1 MKKTITAVVGA
12 LALLS
17 EPAYAWWAPSEYRCQ
32 FDQINDPQQSD
43 GRRRWAQRWMQGNPY
58 GITTWGGRDM
68 RYWQS
73 SFTSEWNDAYAQNYI
88 LYPVY
93 ADPWNMYAP
102 WKGPGSIGT
111 TTAALTGP
119 EIQMLPHTVK
129 PAHIEMDGLCEP
141 GCYTPDQQILL
152 SDGPRG
158 IRESLET
165 GRLDLV
171 TLTPEATFAKLD
183 LMENK
188 VQTYT
193 LDRKEGEQEILT
205 FHTASGGE
213 LRVTTEHPLVM
224 PDGTLK
230 RAREVSA
237 GESLVTKEGKFD
249 LIVEVDKDLVV
260 TKAYNVAPGDDGP
273 ASNILVGAGLP
284 ERLAALP
291 ETSTC
296 TEMNRLI
303 IRSNVAGRN
312 RAGRQ

>member
-1 MKKTITAVVGA
+1 MKKNITAVVGA

-17 EPAYAWWAPSEYRCQ
+17 TPAYAWWAPSQYRCQ

-43 GRRRWAQRWMQGNPY
+43 GRRRWAQRWQQGNPY

-68 RYWQS
+68 RFWLS
-73 SFTSEWNDAYAQNYI
+73 SMTPEWNDAYAQGYI

-93 ADPWNMYAP
+93 TDPFNMYTP
-102 WKGPGSIGT
+102 WKGPGGYGT
-111 TTAALTGP
+111 TTASLTGP
-119 EIQMLPHTVK
+119 QIQALNYDVK

-152 SDGPRG
+152 SDGPKG
-158 IRESLET
+158 IKEALET

-183 LMENK
+183 LMDNK
-188 VQTYT
+188 VETYT
-193 LDRKEGEQEILT
+193 LDKLEAEQEILT

-230 RAREVSA
+230 RARDVAA

-249 LIVEVDKDLVV
+249 LIVEVDKDLVN
-260 TKAYNVAPGDDGP
+260 TRAYNVRPVTEDLT
-273 ASNILVGAGLP
+273 SNIIVAQGFLSGSQRFQSEYV
-284 ERLAALP
+284 
-291 ETSTC
+291 

-303 IRSNVAGRN
+303 IRYNVPDGIVPN
-312 RAGRQ
+312 GN